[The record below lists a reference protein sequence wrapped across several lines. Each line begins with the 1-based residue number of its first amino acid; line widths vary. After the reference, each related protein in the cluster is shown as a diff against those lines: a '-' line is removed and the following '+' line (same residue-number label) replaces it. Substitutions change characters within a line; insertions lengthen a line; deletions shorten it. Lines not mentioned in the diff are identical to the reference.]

1 VRFPNKTFALVLLVA
16 VAAPSA
22 GARQSAQTTT
32 GAASDRLR
40 RLASEA
46 QDKRGWPPLRQWAQT
61 APDGEASG
69 QAYFVLGFREYEAG
83 QYLQA
88 AEDFEKAQRTSF
100 SDYAEYYR
108 GAALYVG
115 NQPRAAADILDGFAA
130 RHPESVLRL
139 VALTVLANASLAAGD
154 PERALRAL
162 NAEPETRRRPTLDLL
177 LAQAQRHAGNL
188 SDAAQTY
195 QEIYYTFPT
204 SREAKTA
211 GESLAALRASMGV
224 TNAPSV
230 NVELATAR
238 ADTLLDHAQYREAL
252 KEYETLWKQDPASPF
267 GPRWQVGQARCLLRL
282 KRWAEAM
289 NRLQAALPSDR
300 AADASRLETLVE
312 AYIQRDDRAAMDSIL
327 EQFRSNYFGSPS
339 YAAALDAAGNH
350 LVRQGD
356 WSGAA
361 RYYRPLAE
369 LFPETQLGEEA
380 SWRVAWS
387 HYLEK
392 DWSRARDAFADNA
405 TRYPDSPHVAAD
417 FFWLGR
423 LAEQSG
429 ATGEAR
435 AFYNQIEQRW
445 SQTYYADAVRR
456 GPLATRPASA
466 VEGGGSPPEDPVA
479 DDLAK
484 KVPPLPAP
492 SGICEPLESVAAL
505 RPFFALEFLS
515 LDELAE
521 QYLRTLIRERS
532 PSSTLLIALSRLEA
546 EKGNYNPSLL
556 EAAKALP
563 SYSDY
568 SFSELPGEIWS
579 LLYPTAYWTVV
590 EREARAR
597 GIDPY
602 LVMALIRQESAFD
615 ATAVSPAKA
624 RGLMQL
630 LVPTARTRK
639 GGRGATA
646 RRLYDP
652 VYNVRLGSDYL
663 QHLLE
668 MNQGIVEQ
676 TMAAYHAGEERV
688 SAWLGERSFSDPAE
702 FLESIPIPATRIYVE
717 KVVRDAA
724 IYRRLITGSPTFK
737 KCS

>member
-1 VRFPNKTFALVLLVA
+1 MRSLNKTFALVLLLA
-16 VAAPSA
+16 VAAAMAAARPSA
-22 GARQSAQTTT
+22 ETTT
-32 GAASDRLR
+32 GVASDRLR

-46 QDKRGWPPLRQWAQT
+46 QDKRGWIPLRKWAQT
-61 APDGEASG
+61 APGSEASG
-69 QAYFVLGFREYEAG
+69 QAYFALGYREYEAG

-88 AEDFEKAQRTSF
+88 AEDLEKAQRTSF

-108 GAALYVG
+108 GAALFEG
-115 NQPRAAADILDGFAA
+115 NQGGAAADVLDGFAA
-130 RHPESVLRL
+130 RHPESVLKL
-139 VALTVLANASLAAGD
+139 DALTVLANASLAAGD

-162 NAEPETRRRPTLDLL
+162 NAEPETRRRSALDLL
-177 LAQAQRHAGNL
+177 LAQAERSAGNL
-188 SDAAQTY
+188 SDAARIY
-195 QEIYYTFPT
+195 LEVYYTFPT

-211 GESLAALRASMGV
+211 GESLAALRASIGM

-238 ADTLLDHAQYREAL
+238 ADTLLDHAQYQEAL
-252 KEYETLWKQDPASPF
+252 KEYTTLWKQNPASSF
-267 GPRWQVGQARCLLRL
+267 GPRWRVGQARCLLRL

-289 NRLQAALPSDR
+289 NRLQAAFPSDR

-312 AYIQRDDRAAMDSIL
+312 AYIQGDDGAAMDSIL
-327 EQFRSNYFGSPS
+327 EQLHSNYSGSPS

-356 WSGAA
+356 WPGAA

-387 HYLEK
+387 CYLLK
-392 DWSRARDAFADNA
+392 DWPRARDAFADNA

-417 FFWLGR
+417 FYWLGR

-435 AFYNQIEQRW
+435 AFYNLIEQRW
-445 SQTYYADAVRR
+445 SQTYYADDVRR
-456 GPLATRPASA
+456 RPLAVRPASA
-466 VEGGGSPPEDPVA
+466 VEVGGNPPEDPAA

-492 SGICEPLESVAAL
+492 SGICEPLESMAAL
-505 RPFFALEFLS
+505 HPFLALKFLS
-515 LDELAE
+515 LDKLAE
-521 QYLRTLIRERS
+521 QYLRALIRERS
-532 PSSTLLIALSRLEA
+532 ASSSLLIAMSRLEA
-546 EKGNYNPSLL
+546 ENGNYNPSLL
-556 EAAKALP
+556 DAAKAVP
-563 SYSDY
+563 SYFDY

-590 EREARAR
+590 EREASAR

-688 SAWLGERSFSDPAE
+688 GAWLGERSFSDPAE

-724 IYRRLITGSPTFK
+724 IYRRLITGSPVFR
-737 KCS
+737 KCG